1 MSKFKKIVN
10 SNISLIMI
18 LAGVSGFASVC
29 CWFYYE
35 DIFLGQNSFVISG
48 EKNLFFNENPGYLLW
63 MSSIVIQPVLWFII
77 LIPASTIIRRLKGEL
92 SPEKHIWSSLIL
104 ILLMFGI
111 FMIIIFFT
119 FEEYLKR
126 PGSFDPEDV
135 KVYDLKSKLFVFT
148 TIGQII
154 GLYYMFGAVLVSKVS
169 MKMVEEKK
177 YDFLCYRR
185 LKSYLETVI
194 NITAVIFTLGIISA
208 MLLRNAINNDII
220 YPSEFLISIGIMN
233 SLLILI
239 FYLPAHFTLFYYGR
253 KILESKLSSE
263 AGENESEMDLLVKQN
278 ELSKNLNLSLG
289 IPQSIK
295 TSLVILSPVISSFI
309 PDVMKILQ

>member
-1 MSKFKKIVN
+1 MGKLNRIAD

-18 LAGVSGFASVC
+18 LAGVIGYASVC
-29 CWFYYE
+29 CWFFHE
-35 DIFLGQNSFVISG
+35 EIFQGQNSFVISG

-77 LIPASTIIRRLKGEL
+77 LIPSSTIIRRLKGEL

-111 FMIIIFFT
+111 FMIIILLT

-135 KVYDLKSKLFVFT
+135 KVYDLKSKLLVFT
-148 TIGQII
+148 TVGQII

-169 MKMVEEKK
+169 MKMVEERK
-177 YDFLCYRR
+177 YDLLCYRR
-185 LKSYLETVI
+185 LKSYLDTVI

-208 MLLRNAINNDII
+208 MLLRNAINNELI

-239 FYLPAHFTLFYYGR
+239 FYLPTHFTLFYFGR
-253 KILESKLSSE
+253 KILESKFSAV
-263 AGENESEMDLLVKQN
+263 AGENESEMDVLVKQN

-295 TSLVILSPVISSFI
+295 TALVILSPVISSFI
-309 PDVMKILQ
+309 PDVMKILK